1 MRQFIGGF
9 SPLTISAALSV
20 AALLCVTGYRVEQ
33 LFVSHDAD
41 QGVIASATTS
51 SGQNDTI
58 TDTTDDVNGFG
69 PDTSGTNATSSND
82 IDRLAPNVVG
92 QLATH
97 YMVMQQE
104 GTYTADAGAQ
114 VATAMAP
121 SVKVDVPFTTYSIT
135 DIKSSPDT
143 SYASMMKYRSNLQIS
158 LAPLLKNSIPEIT
171 IFGMYTDTKD
181 TKYLTQLNGI
191 AQNYRDAANATA
203 KIVVPVD
210 AAPYQLDILNAMQ
223 EFASTLN
230 ELTSH
235 VDDPITTAALLR
247 SYNQA
252 EQDMLTSF
260 NSLTTYYASKHS

>member
-1 MRQFIGGF
+1 M
-9 SPLTISAALSV
+9 
-20 AALLCVTGYRVEQ
+20 LLQ
-33 LFVSHDAD
+33 QHHLDK
-41 QGVIASATTS
+41 TS
-51 SGQNDTI
+51 
-58 TDTTDDVNGFG
+58 
-69 PDTSGTNATSSND
+69 DTSATSSND
-82 IDRLAPNVVG
+82 VDHLAPNVVG

-97 YMVMQQE
+97 YMVMQQQ

-121 SVKVDVPFTTYSIT
+121 NVKVDVPFKTYAVS
-135 DIKSSPDT
+135 DIKTSPDT
-143 SYASMMKYRSNLQIS
+143 SYAAMMKYRADLQVS
-158 LAPLLKNSIPEIT
+158 LTPLLKNSIPEIT
-171 IFGMYTDTKD
+171 IFGLYTSTKD
-181 TKYLTQLNGI
+181 TKYLTQLNSI
-191 AQNYRDAANATA
+191 AQNYRDAADATA
-203 KIVVPVD
+203 KIAVPAD

-260 NSLTTYYASKHS
+260 NSLTTYYASKKSS